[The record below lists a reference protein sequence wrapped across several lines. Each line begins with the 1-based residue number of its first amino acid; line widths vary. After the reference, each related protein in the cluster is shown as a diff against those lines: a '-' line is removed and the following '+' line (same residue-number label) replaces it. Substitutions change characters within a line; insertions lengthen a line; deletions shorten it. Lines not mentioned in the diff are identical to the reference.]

1 MNYIQLFSPVI
12 RKSDGNLM
20 MWNGQF
26 HVQRHPPPE
35 AFGVADAGGTKIDAP
50 PFAHT
55 GGHDEHE
62 TEMQGVGHLI
72 PGKFKLEPDSKALYW
87 EDEFGGKHYHGID
100 GVIHHLHN
108 FLVKNGIETPD
119 AAQKLVQRAIEEKNK
134 TQPEE
139 NHLPNIASPEWRKIA
154 VGDYQKNDDERR
166 HHIMHDGEKKLQ
178 TAHTNWHKESSPY
191 GTFIDSLTV
200 PFYKELKQLVQQE
213 YGFDDKALSGR
224 KTQFL
229 NYPYIHRF
237 LLSYGVNPQTQ
248 EIFHNGDSYKP
259 GHFKGGG
266 GHAATQSMMNTLR
279 EAGMTVDQAF
289 SDINSH
295 SIAHDLPD
303 EFYRKKTQGMGK
315 NSAAIRMAMEE
326 LTLAMGTHPQ
336 AGKALSDGKLKQT
349 INPQEHPALSNTTY
363 KGHKLSDILLHP
375 QALQLMLNDLQLTGA
390 FMKIYGRTTGA
401 SHHKKLMNAATE
413 LHTGGETDEESDL
426 LDYAGLRGHVGTKT
440 GQEGRHHAA
449 GNVFALKLAGGRHPE
464 MEDVA
469 GNSNLRHTNIPPEL
483 LDKHGVRLR
492 EHTPEEI
499 QEHRGAIEALSE
511 YIADSQGLLTRQPFP
526 AELPSQPVTPHTVTT
541 GQYQGGVLAS
551 YIPYSGGTNI
561 GAIGDTDSR
570 VANSRGE
577 TSITPQ
583 TSPMEQ
589 TTTMTSPARRQTAVM
604 RRPTP
609 KFTGQ
614 LGSVNPFGSENLPGI
629 VRDMPQQTGMTPEQ
643 LAQIR
648 QSAAGMTPEQ
658 LERIQAAGGARGF
671 TPENTERFRSAF
683 SDPAQR
689 FLTEY
694 MKGQTDMAGDAQDR
708 IIKAIEDIQMLDA
721 KNDDSIAKYV
731 GEKSLSIDSEYDVS
745 KISKMLG
752 IAPQDVRVIHNAKGD
767 WLRLTKSFG
776 FSEKVVKI
784 VKVSFGG
791 LKDD

>member
-35 AFGVADAGGTKIDAP
+35 AFGVAGKGEHSIDAP

-72 PGKFKLEPDSKALYW
+72 PGKFNLEPDSKALYW

-108 FLVKNGIETPD
+108 FLVKNGIETPE
-119 AAQKLVQRAIEEKNK
+119 AASKLVQRAIEEKNK

-139 NHLPNIASPEWRKIA
+139 NHLPNITSPEWRRIA

-266 GHAATQSMMNTLR
+266 GHAATQGMMNTMR

-315 NSAAIRMAMEE
+315 DSAASRMAMEE
-326 LTLAMGTHPQ
+326 LMMAMGNHPEV
-336 AGKALSDGKLKQT
+336 GNALSSGKLKQT

-363 KGHKLSDILLHP
+363 KGHKLSDIVSHP

-390 FMKIYGRTTGA
+390 FMKIYGRTTKA
-401 SHHKKLMNAATE
+401 SHHNKLMNAATE
-413 LHTGGETDEESDL
+413 LHTGGETDEEADL
-426 LDYAGLRGHVGTKT
+426 LDYAGLRGHVGTRS
-440 GQEGRHHAA
+440 GQKGRHHAA
-449 GNVFALKLAGGRHPE
+449 GNVFALKLASGRHPE

-483 LDKHGVRLR
+483 LDKHGVRLQ

-511 YIADSQGLLTRQPFP
+511 YIADSQGLPTRQPFP

-551 YIPYSGGTNI
+551 YIPYSGTDI

-570 VANSRGE
+570 VAHSRGE